1 MLTHPIGCVCVYV
14 GVFIWVRVYLLQ
26 HEFANVNACA
36 DTVIRKGCC
45 GFFFFF
51 FPFLCT
57 FVIHGAP
64 GWATDD
70 AFNHTT
76 ALLRK
81 TIDLVHS

>member
-1 MLTHPIGCVCVYV
+1 MHVPIQ
-14 GVFIWVRVYLLQ
+14 LL
-26 HEFANVNACA
+26 EKVVV
-36 DTVIRKGCC
+36 DS
-45 GFFFFF
+45 FFFF